1 MRYQFLLSSLL
12 LFFNLNAQEQLIV
25 RTAHPEQLDSKLY
38 SIQHLS
44 DNYFLLSAEKKIER
58 NLNWNFCVEPKTTD
72 EHLSFHTNELI
83 VRTKSNLT
91 QGQESTI
98 RAFGRY
104 QKNKHNN
111 SLYLIDTDEKE
122 IDEVRHKKAILENL
136 SFIKTV
142 QINQYFTLQDCSND
156 PLYDRQWYLENTGT
170 PLQFNGTPGA
180 DIQVNDAWNISK
192 GTDIIVAILDSGID
206 TLHSEFTGRLLPGF
220 DAFATDSINTNGY
233 PFLNFNQNAHGT
245 ACAGIVGAAQDNEIG
260 ISGVAPE
267 AILVPVRIF
276 FYIELNN
283 QVVPFTNMNALLT
296 GSAYS
301 WNTIGA
307 DVISCS
313 AGLTEE
319 FINLLTIDTTI
330 CNEELLMAHT
340 EGRNGKGTAMFF
352 SAGNENSPNV
362 LWPANLNAT
371 IAVGASDMCD
381 TRKRPNDCSG
391 ENWGS
396 DYGETL
402 DFVAPGVK
410 IATCDISGTPGYAG
424 NDYSLNFNGTSAACP
439 IAAGIGALLLAENPS
454 LTSNEIRHLLNITS
468 EKVEPYIYDS
478 INSDGSWNEEVGHG
492 RVNAYLALTQAFNA
506 SIQSNTST
514 LVALYPNPA
523 TRTIFLKGVKINTQ
537 YTISD
542 GFGRKCLEGNV
553 SESKQIVIN
562 ELKTGFYFIH
572 TNGQVMKFQVQH

>member
-12 LFFNLNAQEQLIV
+12 LFFKLNAQEQLIV

-38 SIQHLS
+38 SIQYLNE
-44 DNYFLLSAEKKIER
+44 NYFLLSAEKKIEINR
-58 NLNWNFCVEPKTTD
+58 NWNFSIEPTTVGK
-72 EHLSFHTNELI
+72 HLSFETNELI
-83 VRTKSNLT
+83 IRTKSNLK
-91 QGQESTI
+91 QEQESTM

-283 QVVPFTNMNALLT
+283 QIVPFTNMNALLT

-381 TRKRPNDCSG
+381 RRKRPNDCSG

-523 TRTIFLKGVKINTQ
+523 SKTIFLKGIKINTQ

-542 GFGRKCLEGNV
+542 SFGRKCLEGNL
-553 SESKQIVIN
+553 SQSKHIVID
-562 ELKTGFYFIH
+562 ELKPGFYFFHII
-572 TNGQVMKFQVQH
+572 GQVMKFQVQH

>member
-12 LFFNLNAQEQLIV
+12 LFFNLNAQEQLVV

-111 SLYLIDTDEKE
+111 SLYLIHTDEKE

-468 EKVEPYIYDS
+468 EKVEPYMYDS
-478 INSDGSWNEEVGHG
+478 INSDGTWNEEVGHG

>member
-1 MRYQFLLSSLL
+1 MHYKILLSSIL
-12 LFFNLNAQEQLIV
+12 LFSNLNAQEQIVV
-25 RTAHPEQLDSKLY
+25 RTAHPEQFDAKLY

-44 DNYFLLSAEKKIER
+44 ENYFLLSAEQKVER
-58 NLNWNFCVEPKTTD
+58 NLNWDFCVEPKTTD

-91 QGQESTI
+91 QEQESTI
-98 RAFGRY
+98 RAFGSL
-104 QKNKHNN
+104 QKNKHNS
-111 SLYLIDTDEKE
+111 SLYLINTDINE
-122 IDEVRHKKAILENL
+122 IDGVRRKKTKLENL

-156 PLYDRQWYLENTGT
+156 PLYERQWYLENTGT
-170 PLQFNGTPGA
+170 PIQYNGTPGA
-180 DIQVNDAWNISK
+180 DVQINDAWNISK
-192 GTDIIVAILDSGID
+192 GTDIIVAVLDSGID

-233 PFLNFNQNAHGT
+233 PFLNFDQNAHGT

-283 QVVPFTNMNALLT
+283 QIVPFTNMNALLT

-362 LWPANLNAT
+362 LWPANLNET

-396 DYGETL
+396 DYGATL

-410 IATCDISGTPGYAG
+410 IATCDISGTPGYEG

-506 SIQSNTST
+506 SSQSNTSND
-514 LVALYPNPA
+514 VALYPNPA
-523 TRTIFLKGVKINTQ
+523 QNFIYLKGLKINTQ

-542 GFGRKCLEGNV
+542 GFGRKCLEGNL
-553 SESKQIVIN
+553 SQSKQIMIN
-562 ELKTGFYFIH
+562 ELQPGFYFIH

>member
-12 LFFNLNAQEQLIV
+12 LFFNLNAQEQLVV

-38 SIQHLS
+38 SIQYLNN
-44 DNYFLLSAEKKIER
+44 NYFLLSAEKKIER

-91 QGQESTI
+91 QEQESTI
-98 RAFGRY
+98 REFGRY

-233 PFLNFNQNAHGT
+233 PFLNFDQNAHGT

-283 QVVPFTNMNALLT
+283 QIVPFTNMNALLT

-330 CNEELLMAHT
+330 CNEELRMAHT

-352 SAGNENSPNV
+352 SAGNENSPDV

-478 INSDGSWNEEVGHG
+478 INSDGTWNEEVGHG

-514 LVALYPNPA
+514 FVALYPNPA
-523 TRTIFLKGVKINTQ
+523 TKTIFLKGVKINTQ

>member
-1 MRYQFLLSSLL
+1 MRYQFLLSSLF
-12 LFFNLNAQEQLIV
+12 LFFNLNAQEQLVV
-25 RTAHPEQLDSKLY
+25 RTDHPEQLDSKLY

-44 DNYFLLSAEKKIER
+44 ENYFLLSAEKKIEINR
-58 NLNWNFCVEPKTTD
+58 NWNFCVEPKTTD

-91 QGQESTI
+91 QEQESTI
-98 RAFGRY
+98 RAFGSL
-104 QKNKHNN
+104 QKNKHNK

-122 IDEVRHKKAILENL
+122 IDEVRRKKTKLESL

-170 PLQFNGTPGA
+170 PLQFNGIPGA

-283 QVVPFTNMNALLT
+283 QIVPFTNMNALLT

-307 DVISCS
+307 DVMSCS

-340 EGRNGKGTAMFF
+340 QGRNGKGTAMFF

-523 TRTIFLKGVKINTQ
+523 TKTIFLKGIKINAQ

-542 GFGRKCLEGNV
+542 SFGRKCLEGNL
-553 SESKQIVIN
+553 SQSKQIVID
-562 ELKTGFYFIH
+562 ELKPGFYFIH
-572 TNGQVMKFQVQH
+572 INGQVMKFQVQH